1 MALIPESV
9 IAEVIQRSNIV
20 EVINSYVPLKKSGNA
35 SWKAC
40 CPFHQEKTPSFHVSE
55 SKQLYY
61 CFGCQKGGDVV
72 KFMREYLNLD
82 YVEAIRQLAQ
92 RYGIHIPENVSP
104 EEEQAYRRKR
114 SEAGRLYD
122 LHEALANFYRQELL
136 NKPNS
141 PVAEYFATRSIP
153 TEYAEKFRI
162 GAAPDSWDASINF
175 LKNAGFTEQEIV
187 SAGVA
192 IEKSPGGRIY
202 DRFRNRLVF
211 SITDE
216 NNRVI
221 GFSARIIVKDDNSPK
236 YVNSPE
242 TPIFHKGS
250 ILYGLAQARDSIR
263 RNKFAIVCEGQLDT
277 IALHRAGLDMA
288 VAPQGLAF
296 RSEQAELLKRYTD
309 KLYLCFDSDAAGQQ
323 GTLRVLEFLL
333 PMNFEIYSFNIAG
346 GKDPDEIMRTQGAEV
361 LHEALKN
368 ALPLTRVI
376 LNGLQKSFDL
386 STPNGKVGAAEQAV
400 KLLGSVP
407 NPMLREAYFEE
418 IASTLHLPVKR
429 LFDFHRKQKSFAAN
443 SYAANQE
450 QQAPQEANQ
459 VQEQYNDMRPENI
472 RHAEASLLLLALHS
486 ADGPRLIAE
495 KLDEELLSDSPTAR
509 VLKELMNMALN
520 GEWFTGS
527 ELLNHLPRELAQM
540 PGVVKL
546 LMADDSNLT
555 AEQAQQILNDCPA
568 ELRKEFLQQKRQEL
582 LYELRETKDI
592 VRQAAILEELKKL
605 RDNTN

>member
-1 MALIPESV
+1 MALIPESI

-20 EVINSYVPLKKSGNA
+20 EVINSYVPLKKSGND

-82 YVEAIRQLAQ
+82 YIEAIRQLAQ

-104 EEEQAYRRKR
+104 EEEQIYRRKR

-122 LHEALANFYRQELL
+122 LHEALAGFYRRELL
-136 NKPNS
+136 NNPNS
-141 PVAEYFATRSIP
+141 PVAEYFAGRAIP
-153 TEYAEKFRI
+153 AEYAEKFRI
-162 GAAPDSWDASINF
+162 GAAPDSWDAGINF
-175 LKNAGFTEQEIV
+175 LKQSGFTEQEIV
-187 SAGVA
+187 TAGVA

-221 GFSARIIVKDDNSPK
+221 GFSARIIVKDDNAPK

-346 GKDPDEIMRTQGAEV
+346 GKDPDEIMRTQGADV
-361 LHEALKN
+361 LHAALKN

-376 LNGLQKSFDL
+376 INGLQKSFDI
-386 STPNGKVGAAEQAV
+386 STPNGKVAAAEQAV

-418 IASTLHLPVKR
+418 IASTLRLPVNR
-429 LFDFHRKQKSFAAN
+429 LFEYYRKQKNTASYSNAAP
-443 SYAANQE
+443 E
-450 QQAPQEANQ
+450 QAPQYNTVEAA
-459 VQEQYNDMRPENI
+459 QYNDMRPENV

-486 ADGPRLIAE
+486 PDGPRLIAE
-495 KLDEELLSDSPTAR
+495 KLDEDLLSDAPAAR
-509 VLKELMNMALN
+509 IIKELMNMALN
-520 GEWFTGS
+520 GEWFSGS
-527 ELLNHLPRELAQM
+527 ELLNHLPDDLAQT

-546 LMADDSNLT
+546 LMADESNLT
-555 AEQAQQILNDCPA
+555 NAQIQQILDDCPA
-568 ELRKEFLQQKRQEL
+568 ELRKEYLQRKRQEL

-605 RDNTN
+605 RDN

>member
-187 SAGVA
+187 SAG
-192 IEKSPGGRIY
+192 IPS
-202 DRFRNRLVF
+202 
-211 SITDE
+211 T
-216 NNRVI
+216 
-221 GFSARIIVKDDNSPK
+221 SAK
-236 YVNSPE
+236 
-242 TPIFHKGS
+242 
-250 ILYGLAQARDSIR
+250 
-263 RNKFAIVCEGQLDT
+263 
-277 IALHRAGLDMA
+277 M
-288 VAPQGLAF
+288 
-296 RSEQAELLKRYTD
+296 
-309 KLYLCFDSDAAGQQ
+309 
-323 GTLRVLEFLL
+323 
-333 PMNFEIYSFNIAG
+333 
-346 GKDPDEIMRTQGAEV
+346 
-361 LHEALKN
+361 
-368 ALPLTRVI
+368 
-376 LNGLQKSFDL
+376 
-386 STPNGKVGAAEQAV
+386 KV
-400 KLLGSVP
+400 
-407 NPMLREAYFEE
+407 
-418 IASTLHLPVKR
+418 
-429 LFDFHRKQKSFAAN
+429 
-443 SYAANQE
+443 
-450 QQAPQEANQ
+450 
-459 VQEQYNDMRPENI
+459 
-472 RHAEASLLLLALHS
+472 
-486 ADGPRLIAE
+486 
-495 KLDEELLSDSPTAR
+495 
-509 VLKELMNMALN
+509 
-520 GEWFTGS
+520 
-527 ELLNHLPRELAQM
+527 
-540 PGVVKL
+540 
-546 LMADDSNLT
+546 
-555 AEQAQQILNDCPA
+555 PA
-568 ELRKEFLQQKRQEL
+568 E
-582 LYELRETKDI
+582 
-592 VRQAAILEELKKL
+592 
-605 RDNTN
+605 